1 MAKGKRDRRETIRSM
16 AADPDL
22 LDASVWQQTDV
33 SPDAESGGAPETAA
47 QAESE
52 PD

>member
-22 LDASVWQQTDV
+22 LDAAVWQQADAG
-33 SPDAESGGAPETAA
+33 PDAESGGTPETAA
-47 QAESE
+47 QAEPE
-52 PD
+52 RD